1 MMSLSPGALNA
12 GQAETYFEQHYSHDD
27 YYSEGHRTIGQWI
40 GKGAAELGLAGDV
53 SFSRLLNGIDPRS
66 GETLVPHASH
76 NDKRDAGWDAT
87 FNAPKSISV
96 QALVGGDH
104 RLFAA
109 HERAM
114 QRTIA
119 EVEAFALAHQKG
131 GSELVVSGNIVG
143 AAFTHFAARPTL
155 EADRKPDPQL
165 HSHVVLLNLTHRP
178 DGEWRSLRPIEI
190 YRSQIFGSA
199 VYRAELAR
207 EVQNLGY
214 RIEATPGKHGAWE
227 LAGYSREHIEAFSQR
242 RLDIE
247 KVMAEKGVNHP
258 KAAQIIALQT
268 RQSKKDYDENDLKAE
283 WQQRAADHGI
293 DTRQIRREA
302 WQRGPLLHNANG
314 FTAREAVSFGLAHTT
329 EREAVIDRRA
339 LEAAA
344 LEHGMGRVDLDGVRR
359 R

>member
-40 GKGAAELGLAGDV
+40 GKGAADLGLAGAV
-53 SFSRLLNGIDPRS
+53 SQEDFSRLLNGIDPRS
-66 GETLVPHASH
+66 GDTLVPHASH

-165 HSHVVLLNLTHRP
+165 HSHVVLLNVTHRP

-214 RIEATPGKHGAWE
+214 RIEATPGKHG
-227 LAGYSREHIEAFSQR
+227 RAF
-242 RLDIE
+242 
-247 KVMAEKGVNHP
+247 A
-258 KAAQIIALQT
+258 
-268 RQSKKDYDENDLKAE
+268 
-283 WQQRAADHGI
+283 
-293 DTRQIRREA
+293 
-302 WQRGPLLHNANG
+302 
-314 FTAREAVSFGLAHTT
+314 AVSHSMPFRLGRISEITAHPLICEGWADGWCCFVLTLWRCRKTTGTRRTTSNGITSCTT
-329 EREAVIDRRA
+329 EN
-339 LEAAA
+339 
-344 LEHGMGRVDLDGVRR
+344 
-359 R
+359 